1 MPMRRTSEIAESIR
15 IALESLRL
23 NLLRSILTTAGVVVG
38 VVLVVVMGWTISGLD
53 AVWEQA
59 ISIMGKDMLYVD
71 KWSWGGGGNWR
82 LMEARKDVTVEQ
94 AQLLASRM
102 ESAESVMP
110 VVRLW
115 SGSVVRGNTSL
126 RCGIL
131 GTTTEYGQTYSA
143 ELSSG
148 RFFSS
153 VEDFHSARVVV
164 LGEGVAKGLF
174 PGEDPLGKTIKII
187 SEPYRIIGVIAK
199 RGFLFMDFI
208 DNQVVI
214 PIESFRSTIG
224 LFDRSVSVGV
234 KAGNEKM
241 LDIVRTEAIGHM
253 RAIRNVPPG
262 AEDDFSIN
270 EIEAFDE
277 QVKNVRIGI
286 WIVGMG
292 LTLLAFVVGS
302 IGIMNIMYVSV
313 TERTKE
319 IGVRKAIGARRS
331 SILLQFLIESSML
344 CVIGA
349 LIAFPFAQLIVGSAR
364 YIAVD
369 LLDQDWAAVVSP
381 LIPINLLLIAVGVSI
396 IVGLMAGLLPAIKAS
411 RLDPVDALRYEQ

>member
-1 MPMRRTSEIAESIR
+1 MRRSSEIAESIR
-15 IALESLRL
+15 IAVESLRM

-38 VVLVVVMGWTISGLD
+38 VVLVVVMGWTIGGLD

-59 ISIMGKDMLYVD
+59 ISIMGKDMLYID
-71 KWSWGGGGNWR
+71 KWSWSGGGNWR
-82 LMEARKDVTVEQ
+82 LMEARKDITLQQ
-94 AQLLASRM
+94 AQQLASRM
-102 ESAESVMP
+102 ESAECVMP

-131 GTTTEYGQTYSA
+131 GTTNEYSQTSSA
-143 ELSSG
+143 ELSGG
-148 RFFSS
+148 RFFTSI
-153 VEDFHSARVVV
+153 EDYRGAKVVV

-174 PGEDPLGKTIKII
+174 PGEDPIGQTIKII

-199 RGFLFMDFI
+199 RGFLFMDFV

-214 PIESFRSTIG
+214 PLESFRSTVG
-224 LFDRSVSVGV
+224 LFERSVSVGI
-234 KAGNEKM
+234 KSGSERM
-241 LDIVRTEAIGHM
+241 LDIVRTEAVGHM

-262 AEDDFSIN
+262 VEDDFSIN
-270 EIEAFDE
+270 EE
-277 QVKNVRIGI
+277 QVKNIRIGI

-292 LTLLAFVVGS
+292 LTILAFIVGS

-331 SILLQFLIESSML
+331 SILLQFLIESSLL

-364 YIAVD
+364 YVAVD
-369 LLDQDWAAVVSP
+369 LLNQDWALVVSP
-381 LIPINLLLIAVGVSI
+381 LIPLDLLMIAVGVSI
-396 IVGLMAGLLPAIKAS
+396 VVGLLAGLLPAIKAS
-411 RLDPVDALRYEQ
+411 RLDPVEALRYEQ

>member
-1 MPMRRTSEIAESIR
+1 MRRSSEIAESIR
-15 IALESLRL
+15 IAVESLRM

-38 VVLVVVMGWTISGLD
+38 VVLVVVMGWTIGGLD

-59 ISIMGKDMLYVD
+59 ISIMGKDMLYID
-71 KWSWGGGGNWR
+71 KWSWSGGGNWR
-82 LMEARKDVTVEQ
+82 LMEARKDITLQQ
-94 AQLLASRM
+94 AQQLSSRM
-102 ESAESVMP
+102 ESAECVMP

-131 GTTTEYGQTYSA
+131 GTTNEYSRTSSA

-153 VEDFHSARVVV
+153 MEDVHGSKVVV

-174 PGEDPLGKTIKII
+174 PGEDPIGQTIKII

-199 RGFLFMDFI
+199 RGFLFMDFV

-214 PIESFRSTIG
+214 PLESFRSTVG
-224 LFDRSVSVGV
+224 LFERSVSVGI
-234 KAGNEKM
+234 KSGSERM

-262 AEDDFSIN
+262 AIDDFSIN
-270 EIEAFDE
+270 ETQAFDE
-277 QVKNVRIGI
+277 QVKNIRIGI

-292 LTLLAFVVGS
+292 LTILAFVVGS

-331 SILLQFLIESSML
+331 SILLQFLIESSLL

-364 YIAVD
+364 FVAVD
-369 LLDQDWAAVVSP
+369 LLKQDWASVVSP
-381 LIPINLLLIAVGVSI
+381 VIPLDLLMIAVGVSI
-396 IVGLMAGLLPAIKAS
+396 IVGLLAGLLPAIKAS
-411 RLDPVDALRYEQ
+411 RLDPVEALRYEQ

>member
-1 MPMRRTSEIAESIR
+1 MRRSTEIAESVR
-15 IALESLRL
+15 IAVESLRL

-71 KWSWGGGGNWR
+71 KWSWSGGGNWR
-82 LMEARKDVTVEQ
+82 LMEARKDITVQQ
-94 AQLLASRM
+94 AQLLKARM
-102 ESAESVMP
+102 ESAEVVMP

-131 GTTTEYGQTYSA
+131 GTTPEYGLTSSA

-148 RFFSS
+148 RFFTPA
-153 VEDFHSARVVV
+153 EDHHGAKVVV

-174 PGEDPLGKTIKII
+174 PGEDPVGKTIKII

-199 RGFLFMDFI
+199 RGFLFMDFV

-214 PIESFRSTIG
+214 PIESFRSTVG
-224 LFDRSVSVGV
+224 LFERSVSVGV
-234 KAGNEKM
+234 KAGSEKM

-262 AEDDFSIN
+262 AVDDFSIN
-270 EIEAFDE
+270 ETQAFDE
-277 QVKNVRIGI
+277 QVKNVRVGI

-292 LTLLAFVVGS
+292 LTILAFVVGS

-331 SILLQFLIESSML
+331 SILMQFLIESSML

-349 LIAFPFAQLIVGSAR
+349 LIAFPFAQVIVGSAR
-364 YIAVD
+364 FIAVD
-369 LLDQDWAAVVSP
+369 LLKQDWASVVSP
-381 LIPINLLLIAVGVSI
+381 LIPIDLLLIAVGVSVV
-396 IVGLMAGLLPAIKAS
+396 VGLLAGLLPAIKAS
-411 RLDPVDALRYEQ
+411 RLDPVEALRYEQ